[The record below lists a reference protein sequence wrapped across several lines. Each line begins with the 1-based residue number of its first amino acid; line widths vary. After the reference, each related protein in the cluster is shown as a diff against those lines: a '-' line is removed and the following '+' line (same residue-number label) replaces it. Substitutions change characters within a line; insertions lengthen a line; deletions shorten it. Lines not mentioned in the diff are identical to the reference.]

1 MSSTGEIKVG
11 LNGRGGGGENPSPQL
26 KHEDYPTTVSGDCG
40 GGGRSLNFNDEQ
52 IDCICDSLQQRGDV
66 SKLENFLQIHEADKP
81 ITAIGKGSET
91 VMRARAFVAFERGR
105 YRELYNIIETR
116 EFNPKYHPQLQDMW
130 YRAHYKEAEG
140 VRGRALG
147 KIVILVIYTA
157 HTPKSIDAFFTLNF
171 LNVLSVSS
179 QFLIVTGSKP
189 SHSIRS
195 VKLVRRFLSNSTYI
209 RLILIWMKLYILSRN
224 FFGLFLIDIFLVE
237 QKSTEQAFFRR

>member
-1 MSSTGEIKVG
+1 MASAAGTGD
-11 LNGRGGGGENPSPQL
+11 NPSPQL
-26 KHEDYPTTVSGDCG
+26 KLEDYPNGNGIASVV
-40 GGGRSLNFNDEQ
+40 GGGRLNFNEEQ

-116 EFNPKYHPQLQDMW
+116 EFSPKYHPQLQDMW

-147 KIVILVIYTA
+147 KIIYFTYLVA
-157 HTPKSIDAFFTLNF
+157 GHTPLFRRGSSPTHF
-171 LNVLSVSS
+171 LNVLSKQS
-179 QFLIVTGSKP
+179 
-189 SHSIRS
+189 
-195 VKLVRRFLSNSTYI
+195 RRFLISRI
-209 RLILIWMKLYILSRN
+209 GKQMKSWKRTFIH
-224 FFGLFLIDIFLVE
+224 FFLLNQKFCSLFLTIIF
-237 QKSTEQAFFRR
+237 

>member
-1 MSSTGEIKVG
+1 
-11 LNGRGGGGENPSPQL
+11 
-26 KHEDYPTTVSGDCG
+26 
-40 GGGRSLNFNDEQ
+40 
-52 IDCICDSLQQRGDV
+52 
-66 SKLENFLQIHEADKP
+66 
-81 ITAIGKGSET
+81 
-91 VMRARAFVAFERGR
+91 MRARAFVAFERGR

-237 QKSTEQAFFRR
+237 QKINWASVFSPVIAFAQEWICVLLAILRIEWGQSSVSCTIIQ

>member
-147 KIVILVIYTA
+147 KILIFSKANLLGA
-157 HTPKSIDAFFTLNF
+157 HPKKQSWVFFTPNF
-171 LNVLSVSS
+171 LNVLSESS
-179 QFLIVTGSKP
+179 QILIITGSKTL
-189 SHSIRS
+189 HQR
-195 VKLVRRFLSNSTYI
+195 K
-209 RLILIWMKLYILSRN
+209 RN
-224 FFGLFLIDIFLVE
+224 FFKARKTI
-237 QKSTEQAFFRR
+237 AFNLHIWDLDEAFISFQEKVLPFSHWHF

>member
-1 MSSTGEIKVG
+1 
-11 LNGRGGGGENPSPQL
+11 
-26 KHEDYPTTVSGDCG
+26 
-40 GGGRSLNFNDEQ
+40 
-52 IDCICDSLQQRGDV
+52 
-66 SKLENFLQIHEADKP
+66 
-81 ITAIGKGSET
+81 
-91 VMRARAFVAFERGR
+91 MRARAFVAFERGR

-195 VKLVRRFLSNSTYI
+195 VKLIRRFLSNSTYI